1 MALLEVQKLN
11 VFYGMIH
18 AVQDLSLTVREGEV
32 VSLIGA
38 NGAGKTTTLQTI
50 SGLIRPK
57 SGEVLFDGKKITKKP
72 AHEILKAGV
81 AHIPEGRR
89 IFRSLSVRDNL
100 SLGAYANREDA
111 EQQRERLAHI
121 LERFPILQERQDQEA
136 GTLSG
141 GEQQMLAIGRAM
153 MSNPR
158 MIILDEPSMGLSPLF
173 VKEVFHIIRSLH
185 ESGVTLLLVEQN
197 AKMALSVSDRVY
209 VLETGRITSHGH
221 AADMANDEQMRRAY
235 LGA

>member
-1 MALLEVQKLN
+1 
-11 VFYGMIH
+11 
-18 AVQDLSLTVREGEV
+18 
-32 VSLIGA
+32 
-38 NGAGKTTTLQTI
+38 
-50 SGLIRPK
+50 
-57 SGEVLFDGKKITKKP
+57 
-72 AHEILKAGV
+72 
-81 AHIPEGRR
+81 
-89 IFRSLSVRDNL
+89 
-100 SLGAYANREDA
+100 
-111 EQQRERLAHI
+111 
-121 LERFPILQERQDQEA
+121 
-136 GTLSG
+136 
-141 GEQQMLAIGRAM
+141 MLAIGRAM